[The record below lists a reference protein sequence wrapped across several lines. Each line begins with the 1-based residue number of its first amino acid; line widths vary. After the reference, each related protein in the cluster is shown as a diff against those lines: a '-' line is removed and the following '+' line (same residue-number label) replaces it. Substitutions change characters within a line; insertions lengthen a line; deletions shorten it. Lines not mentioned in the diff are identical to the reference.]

1 MCVDV
6 GGLAGVRR
14 GNFMGVVVKGG
25 TATRVPIS
33 KAMSAALV
41 DWRLH
46 RGIPDPVERVPISP
60 AGVPYTR
67 TSLGQLIARIG
78 SRAGIKRVPMRPHIL
93 RHTLNIIRRR
103 AKIDPVTRSRLLT
116 HTNLNSLHHYEHA
129 LDGELAAAREQQREG
144 LREFL
149 VSKRLCSQLSAP
161 PVEPLPKSLK

>member
-46 RGIPDPVERVPISP
+46 RGIPDPVERVLISP

-78 SRAGIKRVPMRPHIL
+78 SRAGIKRVPVRPHIL

-144 LREFL
+144 LREYL
-149 VSKRLCSQLSAP
+149 VSKRLCSSIKCTPRGAP
-161 PVEPLPKSLK
+161 T